1 MALSSSLVSDFAKA
15 VKSKATGKNEST
27 VYGTAVE
34 YNGRMYARL
43 DGADRLTPI
52 ESTASIKAGDRV
64 IILIKNHTATV
75 TGSTTNPSANS
86 GDLYE
91 VDNKVY
97 EIGSKISEFEIV
109 IADKVSVKEF
119 DALTGRVGS
128 LEADN
133 LYVKDKLT
141 ANDALIGDLEAD
153 NVEINNKLDAAEAN
167 IEHLTATKLDAETA
181 ELTFATIEELD
192 VTNANIHN
200 LESTFGDFEV
210 LTTNKF
216 EAVDADIKK
225 LDTEKLS
232 ATDAD
237 LKYANID
244 FSNIDKA
251 AMEYFYAQSGL
262 IDNVVIGDA
271 TISGELVGVTI
282 SGDLIKGNTI
292 VADKLVIK
300 GSDGLYYKLN
310 TDGMTVEKEQTDYNS
325 LNGQVI
331 RAKSITATKIDV
343 NDLVAFDATIG
354 GFNITQNS
362 IYSGVKE
369 TVDNTT
375 RGIYLDKTGQMS
387 IGDGTNYIRYYKG
400 ADDKYHLAISADEL
414 VLSSGG
420 SISNEFD
427 EIRDEMNE
435 NISRLEDEIS
445 TILYIDSSM
454 GNVFKNDQ
462 VSTVLTVIVLRG
474 TKRITDIDSL
484 KAEFGQGAYLEWSWK
499 RMNDEDYGII
509 SADDER
515 IGNNGFTF
523 TVSPDDVDTKVIFE
537 CNLISD

>member
-427 EIRDEMNE
+427 KIRDEMNK